1 MNRNILFYGVPGVG
15 KTYITRSL
23 SSDLNLPLI
32 ELDSLRE
39 PLQQGKDILD
49 YPFLFYGTTEAYK
62 FFGEPTKENIIKGLI
77 SVREAMESAVKQNL
91 NDLNNRFI
99 AEGAFLDPAYAI
111 DYGSVILLVQE
122 DENKH
127 RIQFFKNREDTED
140 NNKSFAVA
148 RLLQEYLIEES
159 IKLGIPKFSS
169 IDLTKIQEYI
179 QG

>member
-1 MNRNILFYGVPGVG
+1 MNKDILFYGVPGVG

-39 PLQQGKDILD
+39 PLQQGKDISN

-77 SVREAMESAVKQNL
+77 SVRKAMESAIKQTLDNQ
-91 NDLNNRFI
+91 RSKFI
-99 AEGAFLDPAYAI
+99 AEGAFLNPAYAMG
-111 DYGSVILLVQE
+111 YGDVILLVQE

-127 RIQFFKNREDTED
+127 RIQFFENREDTED
-140 NNKSFAVA
+140 NNKSFVVS

-159 IKLGIPKFSS
+159 VKLGIPKFSS
-169 IDLTKIQEYI
+169 MDLVEIKKYI
-179 QG
+179 QD

>member
-1 MNRNILFYGVPGVG
+1 MNKDILFYGVPGVG

-39 PLQQGKDILD
+39 PLQQGKDISN

-62 FFGEPTKENIIKGLI
+62 FFGEPTKENIIKGLM
-77 SVREAMESAVKQNL
+77 SVKKAMESTVRQNL
-91 NDLNNRFI
+91 NNLNSKFI
-99 AEGAFLDPAYAI
+99 AESAFLDPAYAMN
-111 DYGSVILLVQE
+111 YGYVILLVQE

-127 RIQFFKNREDTED
+127 RIQFFKNRKDTED
-140 NNKSFAVA
+140 NNRSFVVSG
-148 RLLQEYLIEES
+148 LLQEYLIKES
-159 IKLGIPKFSS
+159 IELDIPKFSS
-169 IDLTKIQEYI
+169 VDLTKIEEYI